1 MNNIYNTTQAPL
13 SPKQS
18 SPFGGIKGGF
28 LFIIL
33 SVLCVILF
41 VADILFGSISI
52 PITALFGDTNTV
64 YHEILFNFRLP
75 KAITAIT
82 VGAAI
87 SVAGLIMQTL
97 FRNPLAEPYVLGIS
111 SGGGLGVALFLLA
124 GSFFP
129 LWLTQS
135 GWGLITAATM
145 GAILV
150 LLIVLAASFKV
161 RQAVSLLIIGIMVG
175 QIAGSLISILQNYS
189 NPDSLKLYI
198 VWTFGSLSAVT
209 WTYMKVMLPAIA
221 IGILLVFFIQKQLNG
236 LLLGEHYAR
245 GLGISIRKTR
255 ILIVLAAALLA
266 GATTA
271 FTGPIAF
278 IGIAVPHF
286 VRRLFR
292 TSNHQITIPA
302 TLLCGGALLLLC
314 DLATQIPPQ
323 GYTLP
328 INAISALIGAPT
340 VIWII
345 LKNKK

>member
-1 MNNIYNTTQAPL
+1 MSFSRNI
-13 SPKQS
+13 
-18 SPFGGIKGGF
+18 I
-28 LFIIL
+28 LFIVL
-33 SVLCVILF
+33 SILCVVLF
-41 VADILFGSISI
+41 LLDILFGSISI
-52 PITALFGDTNTV
+52 PFSALFDNTNAT
-64 YHEILFNFRLP
+64 YQEIIFNFRLP
-75 KAITAIT
+75 KAITAIVT
-82 VGAAI
+82 GAAI

-111 SGGGLGVALFLLA
+111 SGAGLGVAVFLMASSFLPLA
-124 GSFFP
+124 
-129 LWLTQS
+129 LTQS
-135 GWGLITAATM
+135 GWGLVIAATA
-145 GAILV
+145 GAIFV
-150 LLIVLAASFKV
+150 LLLILVASFKV
-161 RQAVSLLIIGIMVG
+161 HQAVSLLIIGIMIG

-209 WTYMKVMLPAIA
+209 WTYMKVMLPTIL
-221 IGILLVFFIQKQLNG
+221 IGILIVFSIQKPLNG
-236 LLLGEHYAR
+236 LLLGENYAQS
-245 GLGISIRKTR
+245 LGISIRQTR
-255 ILIVLAAALLA
+255 IFIVVATALLA

-286 VRRLFR
+286 VRRLFH
-292 TSNHQITIPA
+292 TSNHRITIPA

-345 LKNKK
+345 LRNKK

>member
-1 MNNIYNTTQAPL
+1 MRNISLFTTL
-13 SPKQS
+13 TLLCVV
-18 SPFGGIKGGF
+18 
-28 LFIIL
+28 LFI
-33 SVLCVILF
+33 
-41 VADILFGSISI
+41 ADVVFGNVSI
-52 PITALFGDTNTV
+52 PISALFGDKGNV
-64 YHEILFNFRLP
+64 YYEILVNFRLP
-75 KAITAIT
+75 KAITAMA

-87 SVAGLIMQTL
+87 SAAGLIMQTL

-124 GSFFP
+124 GTFMPAF
-129 LWLTQS
+129 LMQS
-135 GWGLITAATM
+135 GWGLIISATA
-145 GAILV
+145 GALLV
-150 LLIVLAASFKV
+150 LLIILGASFKI

-175 QIAGSLISILQNYS
+175 QMAGALISILQNYS

-198 VWTFGSLSAVT
+198 IWTFGSLSAVT

-221 IGILLVFFIQKQLNG
+221 AGIMIVFFIQKQLNG
-236 LLLGEHYAR
+236 LLLGEQYAR
-245 GLGISIRKTR
+245 GLGISIRRTR
-255 ILIVLAAALLA
+255 TLIVLATALLA

-286 VRRLFR
+286 VRRLFG
-292 TSNHQITIPA
+292 TSNHRITIPA

-328 INAISALIGAPT
+328 INAVSALIGAPT

-345 LKNKK
+345 LKHKK

>member
-1 MNNIYNTTQAPL
+1 MSYKRNT
-13 SPKQS
+13 
-18 SPFGGIKGGF
+18 I
-28 LFIIL
+28 LFIVL
-33 SVLCVILF
+33 SVLCIALF
-41 VADILFGSISI
+41 LLDILFGSIFI
-52 PITALFGDTNTV
+52 PISALFDNTDAI
-64 YHEILFNFRLP
+64 YREILLNFRLP
-75 KAITAIT
+75 KAVTA
-82 VGAAI
+82 VVAGGAI
-87 SVAGLIMQTL
+87 SLAGLVMQTL

-111 SGGGLGVALFLLA
+111 SGAGLGVAVFLMMSSLLP
-124 GSFFP
+124 SI
-129 LWLTQS
+129 LMQS
-135 GWGLITAATM
+135 GWGLILAATT

-150 LLIVLAASFKV
+150 LLIVLGASFKL
-161 RQAVSLLIIGIMVG
+161 RQAVSLLIVGIMVG

-209 WTYMKVMLPAIA
+209 WTYMKIMLPI
-221 IGILLVFFIQKQLNG
+221 IFLGILIVFSIQKPLNG
-236 LLLGEHYAR
+236 LLLGEHYAQ
-245 GLGISIRKTR
+245 GLGISIRQTR
-255 ILIVLAAALLA
+255 ILSVFATALLA

-286 VRRLFR
+286 VRRLFH
-292 TSNHQITIPA
+292 TSNHRITIPA
-302 TLLCGGALLLLC
+302 TLLCGSVLLLLC

-328 INAISALIGAPT
+328 INAISALVGAPT

>member
-1 MNNIYNTTQAPL
+1 MIIVTPTIFSRSACNDGKNI
-13 SPKQS
+13 
-18 SPFGGIKGGF
+18 F

-33 SVLCVILF
+33 SLLCVILF
-41 VADILFGSISI
+41 LADILFGSVSI
-52 PITALFGDTNTV
+52 PISALFKETDNI
-64 YHEILFNFRLP
+64 YREILINFRLP
-75 KAITAIT
+75 KAITAIS
-82 VGAAI
+82 VGAAV

-129 LWLTQS
+129 FWLTQS
-135 GWGLITAATM
+135 GWGLIIAATT
-145 GAILV
+145 GAVLV
-150 LLIVLAASFKV
+150 LLIVLAASFKIQ
-161 RQAVSLLIIGIMVG
+161 QAVSLLIIGIMVG
-175 QIAGSLISILQNYS
+175 QIAGSIISILQNYS

-221 IGILLVFFIQKQLNG
+221 AGIMLVFLIQKPLNG

-245 GLGISIRKTR
+245 GLGISIKRTR
-255 ILIVLAAALLA
+255 ILIVFAAALLA
-266 GATTA
+266 GAATA
-271 FTGPIAF
+271 FTGTIAF

-286 VRRLFR
+286 VRMLFR
-292 TSNHQITIPA
+292 TSNHRITIPA

-314 DLATQIPPQ
+314 DLASQLPPQ

-328 INAISALIGAPT
+328 INAISALVGAPT
-340 VIWII
+340 VIWIV
-345 LKNKK
+345 LKNRK

>member
-1 MNNIYNTTQAPL
+1 MNLLREISKKYQKRNGADKVNRVVLFAVL
-13 SPKQS
+13 S
-18 SPFGGIKGGF
+18 ILCVF
-28 LFIIL
+28 LF
-33 SVLCVILF
+33 F
-41 VADILFGSISI
+41 ADVFWGSISI
-52 PITALFGDTNTV
+52 PITSLFGGTDTI

-75 KAITAIT
+75 KAITAIAA
-82 VGAAI
+82 GAAI

-111 SGGGLGVALFLLA
+111 SGAGLGVAILLLA
-124 GSFFP
+124 SSLLPFA
-129 LWLTQS
+129 LAES
-135 GWGLITAATM
+135 SWGLIIAATT
-145 GAILV
+145 GAFLV
-150 LLIVLAASFKV
+150 LLIILAASFKV
-161 RQAVSLLIIGIMVG
+161 KQAVSLLIIGIMVG

-209 WTYMKVMLPAIA
+209 WTYMKIMLPVIT
-221 IGILLVFFIQKQLNG
+221 IGIFLVFFIQKQLNG
-236 LLLGEHYAR
+236 LLLGEQYAR
-245 GLGISIRKTR
+245 GLGISIRQTR

-314 DLATQIPPQ
+314 DLATQIPSQ

-328 INAISALIGAPT
+328 INAVSALVGAPT

-345 LKNKK
+345 LKNKR